1 MLEVN
6 RTFAARCIS
15 VVLLTLPVLGLCTET
30 ETVSKPDV
38 SARTQ
43 TDFPADF
50 LLATEKVAANS
61 STASVMQAIETVN
74 TNRPLTIAL
83 LMPQDGSP
91 FMAAAKIVG
100 NGLMAASRTSAR
112 PANILLIEAPQT
124 ATLDAQ
130 IDAAVASGADVVVG
144 PLERNAV
151 ASIATRADL
160 PLPTVALNLPAQA
173 IATPVPENLIMMSVS
188 TETEANYIANLA
200 IKALP
205 TYSERYGLPK
215 VAVLTSSGAWEQRI
229 AETFQQALA
238 NAHINHEVFQI
249 SEESIS
255 DLQKQLEP
263 QLTKEEEAIFSE
275 KNADARK
282 HYSDN
287 STQLKRR
294 IAAIRAERRAKIA
307 TTEPPYQASLLA
319 LDAQTASLI
328 RNRLPR
334 QMRIWATS
342 ASNPGNPKVSSTSA
356 ALAYDLENVV
366 FSECPLV
373 VKYDAQ
379 GFEARFET
387 AMPYSLAAKR
397 LFALGADAYE
407 LAQQWSTKRQI
418 FQFHGETGLLEL
430 NRQKS
435 AEVKRTPQTVIVRK
449 GHLIEV
455 DPGLVSATRLPDI
468 EPEPLE
474 TIEETTKVPPVKVD
488 EVFNDVRR
496 TDVKSIILNSPHTQP
511 DPAPTPMLLPQLR
524 PQDKIDRSQT
534 MSRTTDAT
542 VTQQDASIV
551 SPEAVG
557 AQADDSSENN

>member
-1 MLEVN
+1 
-6 RTFAARCIS
+6 
-15 VVLLTLPVLGLCTET
+15 
-30 ETVSKPDV
+30 
-38 SARTQ
+38 
-43 TDFPADF
+43 
-50 LLATEKVAANS
+50 
-61 STASVMQAIETVN
+61 
-74 TNRPLTIAL
+74 
-83 LMPQDGSP
+83 MPQDGSP

-112 PANILLIEAPQT
+112 PANILLIEAPKT

-130 IDAAVASGADVVVG
+130 IDAAVASGADVIVG

-160 PLPTVALNLPAQA
+160 PLPTVALNLPTQA

-205 TYSERYGLPK
+205 THSERYGLPK
-215 VAVLTSSGAWEQRI
+215 VAVLTSAGTWEQRI

-238 NAHINHEVFQI
+238 NAHISHEVFQI
-249 SEESIS
+249 SEETIS

-263 QLTKEEEAIFSE
+263 QLTAEEEAIFSD
-275 KNADARK
+275 KSADARK
-282 HYSDN
+282 HYSEG

-342 ASNPGNPKVSSTSA
+342 ASNPGNPKTSSTSA

-418 FQFHGETGLLEL
+418 IQFHGETGLLEL

-435 AEVKRTPQTVIVRK
+435 AEVTRTPQTVIVRK

-455 DPGLVSATRLPDI
+455 DPGLVSSAQLPDI

-474 TIEETTKVPPVKVD
+474 AIEEATKAPPVKVD
-488 EVFNDVRR
+488 ELFNDVRR

-511 DPAPTPMLLPQLR
+511 DPVPTPMLLPQSR
-524 PQDKIDRSQT
+524 PQDTIDSSQA
-534 MSRTTDAT
+534 MSRTTEAT
-542 VTQQDASIV
+542 ATKQDASIA
-551 SPEAVG
+551 SPDAVG
-557 AQADDSSENN
+557 VQSDDSREITDDLKSVNPAL